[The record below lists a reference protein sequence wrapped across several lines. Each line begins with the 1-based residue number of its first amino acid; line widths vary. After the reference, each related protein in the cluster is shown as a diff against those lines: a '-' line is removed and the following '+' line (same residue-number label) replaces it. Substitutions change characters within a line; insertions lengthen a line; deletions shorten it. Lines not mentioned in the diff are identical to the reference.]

1 MISMMSID
9 HDLNF
14 HADQE
19 DHHHDYH
26 GQDENDDHY
35 CLSIHHCSKSL
46 LSYVAVLP
54 PSQAVFCIGIWMN
67 WPNLANLTSSR
78 EHIHRVKSRRPNLFQ
93 NPASVHD
100 SLSRAKKEPMIM
112 MAIIL

>member
-1 MISMMSID
+1 MS
-9 HDLNF
+9 LV
-14 HADQE
+14 
-19 DHHHDYH
+19 
-26 GQDENDDHY
+26 
-35 CLSIHHCSKSL
+35 
-46 LSYVAVLP
+46 SYVAVLP
-54 PSQAVFCIGIWMN
+54 PSQAVFCIGIWKN
-67 WPNLANLTSSR
+67 WPNLGIP